1 MDVFLEIVLELFLEV
16 YLSIG
21 EILVP
26 EKKFKKWQENL
37 LKVLSAVVCVVIL
50 CCIGIGIAFLTEGV
64 ARLYNS
70 GVVLVSVGAAL
81 LAVQIVL
88 TVIAIVHD
96 CKKRKS
102 EPKNV
107 EP

>member
-1 MDVFLEIVLELFLEV
+1 MLELFLEV

-37 LKVLSAVVCVVIL
+37 LKVFCVIICVAIL
-50 CCIGIGIAFLTEGV
+50 CCIGIGIAFLTEEV
-64 ARLYNS
+64 TRLYNA

-88 TVIAIVHD
+88 TVIAIVHG
-96 CKKRKS
+96 CKKKKS